1 MGRRNSQDARPV
13 GRREGKVPF
22 RDWEA
27 GGWLRADD
35 DIWLGQRRTVN
46 LRNKQGFLK
55 SQVGRHQVKDHGQ
68 GTAIVWPGS
77 WAERG
82 AEQRGRE
89 ESGANLDLGR
99 GHLE

>member
-1 MGRRNSQDARPV
+1 M
-13 GRREGKVPF
+13 
-22 RDWEA
+22 
-27 GGWLRADD
+27 
-35 DIWLGQRRTVN
+35 N

-99 GHLE
+99 GHLEWHA